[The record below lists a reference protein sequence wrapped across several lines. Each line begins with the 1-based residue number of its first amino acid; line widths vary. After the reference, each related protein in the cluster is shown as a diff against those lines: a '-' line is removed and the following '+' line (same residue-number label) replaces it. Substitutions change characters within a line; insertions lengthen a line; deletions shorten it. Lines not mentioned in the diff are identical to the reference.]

1 MDAVTSKLEAM
12 VLTNPDRNTTS
23 GKKQAG
29 CLCYRRNRAKKAKYN
44 AEYYKK
50 QQYSINRNKAVKRG
64 NSRKQKLRG
73 TIVQKWNIKWDPDTV
88 NVGYNDCTCHHSI
101 GPYIQ
106 MSLIGNNDIW
116 HSECHYK
123 QMCLSMLQSLVISR
137 ENRCS
142 WLFLVLLCLYTYSLL
157 SRQSY
162 KPLPTMAPM
171 QH

>member
-1 MDAVTSKLEAM
+1 MMLKDAKL
-12 VLTNPDRNTTS
+12 
-23 GKKQAG
+23 
-29 CLCYRRNRAKKAKYN
+29 YRRL
-44 AEYYKK
+44 
-50 QQYSINRNKAVKRG
+50 S
-64 NSRKQKLRG
+64 L
-73 TIVQKWNIKWDPDTV
+73 IKVLHVSVVTTV

-123 QMCLSMLQSLVISR
+123 QMCLSMQQNIVISR